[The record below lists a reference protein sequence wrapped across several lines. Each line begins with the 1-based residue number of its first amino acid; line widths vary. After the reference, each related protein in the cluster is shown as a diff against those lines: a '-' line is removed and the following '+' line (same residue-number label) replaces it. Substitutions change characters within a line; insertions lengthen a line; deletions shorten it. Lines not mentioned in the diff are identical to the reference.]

1 MQLIAY
7 GHQTIEGFNIICN
20 YLHIRVRHHTL
31 RAYSRMINTM
41 SLKHAILTLL
51 ETEEGSGYDLLKR
64 FKARLGFFWNA
75 SHQQIYSQLKSL
87 HHDGLIDCTLEPQQ
101 GKPDRKVYHMTQA
114 GHDVLIEWLE
124 NPVKVDKVNDAL
136 LVKMYAG
143 HLIDKPTML
152 SELDAHKVIHQRMLD
167 TFLALEQEFLALSP
181 QKKKPFELPYLTLRR
196 GILGEK
202 AWLEWAEEVDVF
214 LKR

>member
-1 MQLIAY
+1 
-7 GHQTIEGFNIICN
+7 
-20 YLHIRVRHHTL
+20 
-31 RAYSRMINTM
+31 MISAM

-75 SHQQIYSQLKSL
+75 SHQQIYSQLKTL
-87 HHDGLIDCTLEPQQ
+87 HQDGLIDCTLEPQQ

-114 GHDVLIEWLE
+114 GHDALLAWLE
-124 NPVKVDKVNDAL
+124 KPVKVDKVNDAL

-143 HLIDKPTML
+143 HLIDKQQMQL
-152 SELDAHKVIHQRMLD
+152 EMAEHKVIHQRMLE
-167 TFLALEQEFLALSP
+167 TFLALEQEYQALS
-181 QKKKPFELPYLTLRR
+181 QAKKKPFELPYLTLRR

-202 AWLEWAEEVDVF
+202 AWLEWAEEVNAF
-214 LKR
+214 LQK

>member
-1 MQLIAY
+1 
-7 GHQTIEGFNIICN
+7 
-20 YLHIRVRHHTL
+20 
-31 RAYSRMINTM
+31 M

-87 HHDGLIDCTLEPQQ
+87 HQDGLINCTLEPQQ

-114 GHDVLIEWLE
+114 GHDTLVQWLE

-152 SELDAHKVIHQRMLD
+152 AELNTHRVIHQRMLD
-167 TFLALEQEFLALSP
+167 TFLALEQEFLALSNSK
-181 QKKKPFELPYLTLRR
+181 QKPFELPYLTLRR
-196 GILGEK
+196 GILGEQ
-202 AWLEWAEEVDVF
+202 AWLEWSKEVERYL
-214 LKR
+214 LK

>member
-1 MQLIAY
+1 MRL
-7 GHQTIEGFNIICN
+7 
-20 YLHIRVRHHTL
+20 RHHTL
-31 RAYSRMINTM
+31 CAYSVLIDTM

-87 HHDGLIDCTLEPQQ
+87 HQDGLIDCTLEPQQ

-114 GHDVLIEWLE
+114 GHDALVSWLE

-152 SELDAHKVIHQRMLD
+152 DELNAHRAIHQRMLD
-167 TFLALEQEFLALSP
+167 TFLALEQEYLGLSSS
-181 QKKKPFELPYLTLRR
+181 KKKPFELPYLTLRR
-196 GILGEK
+196 GILGEQ
-202 AWLEWAEEVDVF
+202 AWLEWSKEVEGYL
-214 LKR
+214 LK